1 LESSRRKPNKQVFIY
16 KKEMSKVV
24 KLKQKDVEGIVKNVI
39 KENEEIDELQ
49 LLGIDGKSNVGTKKV
64 YAGKDDAGNYYIIDA
79 ETGKVL
85 AKDNPNKDTAG
96 DNLPMAAE

>member
-1 LESSRRKPNKQVFIY
+1 
-16 KKEMSKVV
+16 MSKVV

>member
-1 LESSRRKPNKQVFIY
+1 MK
-16 KKEMSKVV
+16 KVV
-24 KLKQKDVEGIVKNVI
+24 KLNQKNVEAIVKNI
-39 KENEEIDELQ
+39 INENEEIDELQ
-49 LLGIDGKSNVGTKKV
+49 LLGMGGSSAVGTRKV

-85 AKDNPNKDTAG
+85 AKDNPNKESAG